1 MEAIDYIKAKKEIT
15 KNIGKL
21 VQELI
26 LSGKCDEFD
35 GSGYNTYIE
44 NVEYTPGLDVLFVQV
59 FQQEDSSFNIHVYAK
74 SKDESMSVFAPF
86 EELDADDAIEVYNQV
101 KVHSDDLKRV
111 MIENIKKGLEKADI
125 STLTKLFNTL
135 FCFA

>member
-1 MEAIDYIKAKKEIT
+1 MEAIDYIKEKKEIT

-44 NVEYTPGLDVLFVQV
+44 NVEYAPGLDVLFVQV
-59 FQQEDSSFNIHVYAK
+59 FQQEDYLFNIHVYAQ
-74 SKDESMSVFAPF
+74 SKDETMSVFAPF
-86 EELDADDAIEVYNQV
+86 EELGADAAIEVYNQV
-101 KVHSDDLKRV
+101 KAHSDDLKRI
-111 MIENIKKGLEKADI
+111 MIDYIKKDLEKADI
-125 STLTKLFNTL
+125 NTLTKLFNTL
-135 FCFA
+135 F